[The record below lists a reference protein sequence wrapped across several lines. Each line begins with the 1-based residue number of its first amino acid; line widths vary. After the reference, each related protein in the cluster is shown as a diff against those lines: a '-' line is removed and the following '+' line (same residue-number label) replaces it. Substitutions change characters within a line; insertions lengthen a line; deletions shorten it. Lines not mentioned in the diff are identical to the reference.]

1 MDQRG
6 VDGTWLQPARPPA
19 VEKRQLPIETPVL
32 LFDRVSKWYG
42 PVLGVNQV
50 TLELRGGITGL
61 VGANG
66 AGKTTLLRLATGSCG
81 RTSARVRVLGHDAW
95 GEAGQA
101 PGRLLPRRGRLLRGD
116 VRAAVRPSRWPGC
129 AATMRAEAKRRTDE
143 ALELVRMTDRCDR
156 AIAGYSKGMRQR
168 VKMAQALIHDPRLL
182 ILDEPLSGIDPV
194 GRQEFVALFREL
206 AAHGKCLLVSSHEL
220 DELEKL
226 TDHVAVMAR
235 GRIAAVGTLTQIRD
249 LLDDQPLSV
258 RLECD
263 QPRRLA
269 AALMALADVVG
280 VELPEEGGLVVRA
293 RNPRKFFQELTT
305 LVLEEG
311 HDVRHVE
318 TLDDS
323 AEAILGYLLGGAPAV
338 RDGVRKIDHERS
350 ADREQR
356 SPSSRSPP
364 QPVTPSAAERLA
376 VPRLAELAAAG
387 AGAAHG
393 MDLAGAAGARRPL
406 AVLAQTL
413 SFGWGLERWH
423 GGPQW
428 PLDRGL
434 TYEQAFGET
443 YARHVDDRAARV
455 ARGGRAERMA

>member
-1 MDQRG
+1 VATMDQRTEVTTAPG
-6 VDGTWLQPARPPA
+6 LQPARPPV

-66 AGKTTLLRLATGSCG
+66 AGKTTLLRLATGQLRPDIG
-81 RTSARVRVLGHDAW
+81 TVRVLGHDAW
-95 GEAGQA
+95 DRAGKSLVGYCPDVDA
-101 PGRLLPRRGRLLRGD
+101 FYEEMSGRQFVHAMARLCGYD
-116 VRAAVRPSRWPGC
+116 G
-129 AATMRAEAKRRTDE
+129 AEAKRRTSE
-143 ALELVRMTDRCDR
+143 ALELVRMTERCDR
-156 AIAGYSKGMRQR
+156 PIAGYSKGMRQR
-168 VKMAQALIHDPRLL
+168 VKMAQALINNPRLL

-206 AAHGKCLLVSSHEL
+206 EARGKCLLVSSHEL

-269 AALMALADVVG
+269 AALMVLVNVVG
-280 VELPEEGGLVVRA
+280 VDLPEEGGVVVRA
-293 RNPRKFFQELTT
+293 RNPRQFFRELTT

-323 AEAILGYLLGGAPAV
+323 AEAVLGYLLGG
-338 RDGVRKIDHERS
+338 
-350 ADREQR
+350 
-356 SPSSRSPP
+356 
-364 QPVTPSAAERLA
+364 
-376 VPRLAELAAAG
+376 
-387 AGAAHG
+387 
-393 MDLAGAAGARRPL
+393 RRG
-406 AVLAQTL
+406 
-413 SFGWGLERWH
+413 S
-423 GGPQW
+423 
-428 PLDRGL
+428 
-434 TYEQAFGET
+434 
-443 YARHVDDRAARV
+443 
-455 ARGGRAERMA
+455 